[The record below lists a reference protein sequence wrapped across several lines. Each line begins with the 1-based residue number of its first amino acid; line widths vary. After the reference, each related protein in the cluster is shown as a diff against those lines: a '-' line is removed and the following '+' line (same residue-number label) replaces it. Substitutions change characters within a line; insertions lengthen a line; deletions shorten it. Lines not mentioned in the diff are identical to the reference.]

1 MELRLLVDV
10 RGARAAFTGH
20 AGERGTARVEPFQ
33 IDLRDADRALEP
45 AQRDVA
51 AIVRATDTVPG
62 VEEGLNAG
70 MWAIGL
76 AVSGN
81 EVGLPLKEVKALPPA
96 QFAQRRTRAYTR
108 MLQAG
113 AHYVVDDITGV
124 MPCLDDIERR
134 MALGERP

>member
-1 MELRLLVDV
+1 MCLQNVINLQVWPVGACVKVD
-10 RGARAAFTGH
+10 
-20 AGERGTARVEPFQ
+20 
-33 IDLRDADRALEP
+33 
-45 AQRDVA
+45 
-51 AIVRATDTVPG
+51 DTVPG

-70 MWAIGL
+70 MWTIGL

-81 EVGLPLKEVKALPPA
+81 EVGLPLKEVKALPA
-96 QFAQRRTRAYTR
+96 ADFAQRRTRAYTR

-124 MPCLDDIERR
+124 MACLDDIERR